1 MTEGDGRSVA
11 YRGPLARALG
21 SALTAASTS
30 GQSKPEDAAAVALAR
45 RYAALIDDA
54 AVAAKYREP
63 LAVLR
68 RAVAFYGEDDA
79 VKALDKIAD
88 ALGAHSVAS
97 DLGPKL
103 LAALTALGMTAAG
116 RGARGGESGGPGV
129 GIAARLD
136 EFTAARARKH
146 PA

>member
-1 MTEGDGRSVA
+1 MTEGDGRAVT
-11 YRGPLARALG
+11 YRGPLARAVG
-21 SALTAASTS
+21 SALTAASTA
-30 GQSKPEDAAAVALAR
+30 PEDAAAVALVR

-54 AVAAKYREP
+54 AVAAKYRRP
-63 LAVLR
+63 LAALR
-68 RAVAFYGEDDA
+68 RAAALLGDDDTA
-79 VKALDKIAD
+79 EALDKITE
-88 ALGAHSVAS
+88 ALAAHSVAS

-116 RGARGGESGGPGV
+116 RNARGGGTGGPVV

>member
-1 MTEGDGRSVA
+1 MAEGDGRAVA

-21 SALTAASTS
+21 SALSAAATA
-30 GQSKPEDAAAVALAR
+30 PEDAAAVALAR
-45 RYAALIDDA
+45 RYAALIDNA
-54 AVAAKYREP
+54 AVASKYREP
-63 LAVLR
+63 LRYL
-68 RAVAFYGEDDA
+68 RAVVTAYGDEDA
-79 VKALDKIAD
+79 VKHLDKIAD
-88 ALGAHSVAS
+88 ALAAYSVAS

-103 LAALTALGMTAAG
+103 LTALTALGMTTAG
-116 RGARGGESGGPGV
+116 RNVGGAKGGESGG